1 MNVAHLSNKTAL
13 DFDIRVSIGS
23 LALLNMRDIKILAK
37 PTTIYLMVEEHC
49 MFNCLYCAQARES
62 KANFENLSRITW
74 PKEKFGKVLESLIT
88 HRDKYKR
95 ICFQVVNGR
104 NYFENLVS
112 FLKAMKEVNLNVP
125 ISISIRESNEE
136 RIKQLFE
143 LGVERIG
150 LPIDVVSKEN
160 FSKIRG
166 GNYEETFNK
175 IIAFGRE
182 FKGRIT
188 THIIVGLLE
197 TDEELINAMKGFFD
211 NGVLV
216 SLFAFTP
223 IKGTP
228 LEHFKTVPL
237 ERYRKMQF
245 VRSLIFKN
253 IPFSPIYEKDTL
265 KAIEMDY
272 KKEFIESLLNDLTIY
287 MTKGCPNCNR
297 PFYNEKPNGP
307 MYNFPTMPTIGN
319 NVVSSYVSQVVDG
332 KVIFK

>member
-1 MNVAHLSNKTAL
+1 MNVVHLSNKTVL

-23 LALLNMRDIKILAK
+23 LALLNIRDIKILAK

-49 MFNCLYCAQARES
+49 SFNCLYCAQARES

-95 ICFQVVNGR
+95 ICFQAVNGR
-104 NYFENLVS
+104 NYFEDLVS

-125 ISISIRESNEE
+125 VSVSIREFNEA
-136 RIKQLFE
+136 RLKQLFE

-197 TDEELINAMKGFFD
+197 KDEELINAMKGFFD
-211 NGVLV
+211 NDVLV

-228 LEHFKTVPL
+228 LEHFETVPI

-245 VRSLIFKN
+245 VRSLLFKK
-253 IPFSPIYEKDTL
+253 IPFKPIYEEDIL
-265 KAIEMDY
+265 KEIEMDY
-272 KKEFIESLLNDLTIY
+272 KKEFIESLLNDLSIY
-287 MTKGCPNCNR
+287 MTQGCPNCNR

-307 MYNFPTMPTIGN
+307 MYNFPSLLTVEN
-319 NVVSSYVSQVVDG
+319 NIVSSYVSQVVDG
-332 KVIFK
+332 KIIFK